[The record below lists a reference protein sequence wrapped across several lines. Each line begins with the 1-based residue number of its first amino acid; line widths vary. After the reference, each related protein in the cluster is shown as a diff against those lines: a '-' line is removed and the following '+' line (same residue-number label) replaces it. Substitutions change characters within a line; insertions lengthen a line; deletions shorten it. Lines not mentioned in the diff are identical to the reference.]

1 MEQSQTISI
10 PQQRITVID
19 ALRGFALLGVILIHM
34 SQHYSNFSP
43 DAAGERLFH
52 LPAVDTAIQWLS
64 RNVIM
69 GKFIN
74 IFAFLFGMSF
84 FIQMDRAAKKGIDF
98 RKRFI
103 WRMAILFIIGMLGN
117 CFYSGDIL
125 SIYAVF
131 GVFMVFLYR
140 LKNWVLIALA
150 ALLLLGTPRMLM
162 AGYNSLT
169 QTEQVENAP
178 AKQAPPAANRQRIRA
193 PQEKL
198 SFIQL
203 AKNNL
208 TGGLQLKL
216 AYQFGFVGRGY
227 VTLALFILGLVVG
240 RIRFFEELQS
250 KRKRNLYVF
259 VGFIIAA
266 ILINIIVG
274 FFPPQPFRLIVP
286 KAETLSFPLLAVSSL
301 NDIYMVLYSG
311 ALAIGFIL
319 LYQVESIGKH
329 LDVLSPYGRMGLTNY
344 EIQSVLGSF
353 FFSMWGLGAI
363 FGSWGPTEV
372 FLLGLL
378 VYAAQIIFSK
388 YWLKYCLYGPLEWF
402 WRSATYLKIQPFR
415 RI

>member
-140 LKNWVLIALA
+140 FKNWVLVALA

-178 AKQAPPAANRQRIRA
+178 ARQAPPAANRQRIRA

-388 YWLKYCLYGPLEWF
+388 YWLKHCLYGPLEWV

>member
-140 LKNWVLIALA
+140 FKNWVLVALA

-178 AKQAPPAANRQRIRA
+178 ARQAPPAANRQRIRA

-259 VGFIIAA
+259 VGFIMAA

-388 YWLKYCLYGPLEWF
+388 YWLKHCLYGPLEWV

>member
-178 AKQAPPAANRQRIRA
+178 ARQAPPAANRQRIRA

-388 YWLKYCLYGPLEWF
+388 YWLKHCLYGPLEWA
-402 WRSATYLKIQPFR
+402 WRSATFLKIQPFR

>member
-52 LPAVDTAIQWLS
+52 LPTVDTAIQWLS

-178 AKQAPPAANRQRIRA
+178 ARQAPPAANRQRIRA

-227 VTLALFILGLVVG
+227 VTLALFLLGLVVG

-250 KRKRNLYVF
+250 KRKRNLYIFGGF
-259 VGFIIAA
+259 VLATA
-266 ILINIIVG
+266 LINLIIDL
-274 FFPPQPFRLIVP
+274 FPPQPFRFSIP
-286 KAETLSFPLLAVSSL
+286 KGDELTFSMLAVSSL

-388 YWLKYCLYGPLEWF
+388 YWLKHCLYGPLEWA

>member
-52 LPAVDTAIQWLS
+52 LPTVDTAIQWLS

-140 LKNWVLIALA
+140 FKNWVLIALA

-178 AKQAPPAANRQRIRA
+178 ARQAPPAANRQRIRA

-388 YWLKYCLYGPLEWF
+388 YWLKHCLYGPLEWV

>member
-150 ALLLLGTPRMLM
+150 TLLLLGTPRMLM

-178 AKQAPPAANRQRIRA
+178 ARQAPPAANRQRIRA

-388 YWLKYCLYGPLEWF
+388 YWLKHCLYGPLEWA